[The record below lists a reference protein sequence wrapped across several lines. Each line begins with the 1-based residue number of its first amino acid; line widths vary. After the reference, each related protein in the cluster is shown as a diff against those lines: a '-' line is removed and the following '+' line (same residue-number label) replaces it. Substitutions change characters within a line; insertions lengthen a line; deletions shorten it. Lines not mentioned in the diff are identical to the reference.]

1 MDNFNALS
9 VDNKAVAYALLN
21 GRVIYSALPNYTNTT
36 LALESTTLSASGLDS
51 SLSGTYTLPDGV
63 SYSYQGYNTPDAEFV
78 KQGSGA
84 NNPFLIAPHVWCRA
98 KHYNSTLSSF
108 VDPSDNTKTLT
119 VKEQIALSDWATAND
134 LPLPSYDI
142 TDIEMIETNE
152 AYAGSDDN
160 IPYLMDF
167 TQFQGMFQ
175 KDEIAGVAG
184 YVVPQVYRKGQPVV
198 FTSDSGTK
206 LRWST
211 PHLLS
216 NLIPEGEQYDTLRNA
231 PATYLGTT
239 GDSGRPVFLQIASK
253 QVIVSHNWQIEKPT
267 FSPTAPYYM
276 TGPNYLA
283 AFKLLKAYVES
294 KGDTVKTVEI

>member
-1 MDNFNALS
+1 MNNFNTLS
-9 VDNKAVAYALLN
+9 VDNKAVKYALLN
-21 GRVIYSALPNYTNTT
+21 GRIIYSSLENSTYST
-36 LALESTTLSASGLDS
+36 LSAESTTLSAVGLDGT
-51 SLSGTYTLPDGV
+51 LSGTYTLPDGAT
-63 SYSYQGYNTPDAEFV
+63 YDYQGYNTPMLDFV
-78 KQGSGA
+78 KEGSGQT
-84 NNPFLIAPHVWCRA
+84 NPFCIAPHVWCRA
-98 KHYNSTLSSF
+98 KHYSSALTSF
-108 VDPSDNTKTLT
+108 ADPSSGGTHT
-119 VKEQIALSDWATAND
+119 VKEQIGLADWATTNNLQ
-134 LPLPSYDI
+134 LPAYDI
-142 TDIEMIETNE
+142 SDIEMIETNE
-152 AYAGSDDN
+152 AYGGTEDSL
-160 IPYLMDF
+160 PCLMDF

-175 KDEIAGVAG
+175 RDTLSGVAG
-184 YVVPQVYRKGQPVV
+184 YVVPQTTRNGQPIV
-198 FTSDSGTK
+198 FTSNSGTK

-294 KGDTVKTVEI
+294 KGDTIKTVEL